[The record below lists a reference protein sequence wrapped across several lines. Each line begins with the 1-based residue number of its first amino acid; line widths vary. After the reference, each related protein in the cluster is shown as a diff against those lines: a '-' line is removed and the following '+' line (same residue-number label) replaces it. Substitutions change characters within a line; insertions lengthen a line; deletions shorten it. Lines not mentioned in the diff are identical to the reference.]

1 MEHLRGLTANHP
13 ATDSA
18 RARWIVRT
26 TLSAAAL
33 ALAVSPFG
41 ELAVARAD
49 YKEVDF
55 ASCLERDMPTDY
67 CCEHA
72 GGVMRNGACIDPE
85 TLKVTN
91 VRPSPRSVNVTVAST
106 KPAAGKGVSDFVLG
120 TPFVYIHSYGRW
132 RCSGSMWWSAWC
144 SRCSAR
150 CW

>member
-91 VRPSPRSVNVTVAST
+91 VRPSQILGDFQPVPPTKVPPRVIADVPTLTAT
-106 KPAAGKGVSDFVLG
+106 Q
-120 TPFVYIHSYGRW
+120 
-132 RCSGSMWWSAWC
+132 
-144 SRCSAR
+144 
-150 CW
+150 

>member
-1 MEHLRGLTANHP
+1 MKHSQSSTGSTRT
-13 ATDSA
+13 
-18 RARWIVRT
+18 RRIVRT

-41 ELAVARAD
+41 ALAVANAD

-85 TLKVTN
+85 DLKVPA
-91 VRPSPRSVNVTVAST
+91 VRPSGILWEVEPIPPTKVPPRVVADMPT
-106 KPAAGKGVSDFVLG
+106 LTAAQ
-120 TPFVYIHSYGRW
+120 
-132 RCSGSMWWSAWC
+132 
-144 SRCSAR
+144 
-150 CW
+150 